1 MSEPQNTAPAAARE
15 ALDFD
20 LGAVDTWLK
29 SACPEIAGTPEVEPL
44 LGGASNLTCRLRYP
58 EHDLVLRRPPPGSK
72 ARSAHD
78 MAREFNIQKALR
90 PYYPWVPEMIA
101 LCTDPQVIGC
111 DFYLMQRLDGRVLR
125 GNTPADKIPDPATAG
140 ELCQAMIAR
149 LVALHRVDWR
159 AAGLATFGRG
169 EGYVARQIAGWRERY
184 ARARTWN
191 VPSFK
196 VVGAWLEA
204 NMPDEVMTCV
214 IHNDFRLDNLL
225 LDRERPARIVA
236 VLDWEMATLG
246 DPLMDL
252 GAALAYWVEAG
263 DDPVMRA
270 VRRQPSHLPGM
281 MRREEI
287 VREYGRQMGLDTGH
301 WPFYEV
307 YGLFRLAAIAQQIYR
322 RYHLGQTRNP
332 AFRYFWLIVK
342 YLDYRCRRI
351 IRRSGF

>member
-1 MSEPQNTAPAAARE
+1 VTAARE

-20 LGAVDTWLK
+20 LGAVDAWLK

-58 EHDLVLRRPPPGSK
+58 EHDLVLRRPPPGRK

-78 MAREFNIQKALR
+78 MGREFNIQKALR
-90 PYYPWVPEMIA
+90 PFYPHVPEMIA
-101 LCTDPQVIGC
+101 LCTDPAVIGC
-111 DFYLMQRLDGRVLR
+111 DFYLMRRLDGIVLR
-125 GNTPADKIPDPATAG
+125 RHTPAGKLPDPGTAG
-140 ELCQAMIAR
+140 ALCTAMIDR
-149 LVALHRVDWR
+149 LAALHRVDWR
-159 AAGLATFGRG
+159 AAGLETFGRG
-169 EGYVARQIAGWRERY
+169 EGYIARQIAGWRERY

-191 VPSFK
+191 VPSFTA
-196 VVGAWLEA
+196 VGAWLEA
-204 NMPDEVMTCV
+204 NRPEEVMTCV

-225 LDRERPARIVA
+225 LDRRQPATIIA

-263 DDPVMRA
+263 DDLVMRA

-281 MRREEI
+281 MRRDEI
-287 VREYGRQMGLDTGH
+287 VQEYGRRMGIGTDL

-307 YGLFRLAAIAQQIYR
+307 YGLFRLAAIAQQIYQ
-322 RYHLGQTRNP
+322 RYHLGQTHNP
-332 AFRYFWLIVK
+332 AFKHFWLIVN
-342 YLDYRCRRI
+342 YLHHRCRRI
-351 IRRSGF
+351 IRHSGF